1 MKILFSLISR
11 EICNIG
17 AVKVQYCSKQCQE
30 LAWGEHHREE
40 CDQVIFLPRRA
51 QIKLQPSCCSQLA
64 PLQSACAV
72 RTDAEST

>member
-11 EICNIG
+11 DICNIG

-51 QIKLQPSCCSQLA
+51 QICGISNFNLLVVLSLLLCSL
-64 PLQSACAV
+64 PVL
-72 RTDAEST
+72 

>member
-40 CDQVIFLPRRA
+40 CDQVIFLPR
-51 QIKLQPSCCSQLA
+51 
-64 PLQSACAV
+64 
-72 RTDAEST
+72 

>member
-51 QIKLQPSCCSQLA
+51 QICGILNSNHIVVLSLLLCSL
-64 PLQSACAV
+64 PVL
-72 RTDAEST
+72 